1 MIKYFEIYDYMNA
14 DERQTVVDLLVEVV
28 ARAGFDLDT
37 FDFELRGSI
46 IDETSETSQ
55 QFV

>member
-1 MIKYFEIYDYMNA
+1 MIKTFEIYDYMNA
-14 DERQTVVDLLVEVV
+14 EERQTVVDLLVEVV

-46 IDETSETSQ
+46 IDETGETSQ